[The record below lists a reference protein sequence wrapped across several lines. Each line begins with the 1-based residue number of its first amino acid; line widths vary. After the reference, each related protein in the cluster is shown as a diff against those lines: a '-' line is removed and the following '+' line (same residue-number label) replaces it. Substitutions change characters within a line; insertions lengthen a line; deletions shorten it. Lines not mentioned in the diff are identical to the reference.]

1 MADVL
6 TEHPTTPERAA
17 DKTGPAAFESF
28 ENKVAGMLPEGG
40 NLSLCLS
47 CGACSASCPATGL
60 EDMDPRKFL
69 RMASL
74 GMDKE
79 VTSTPWVWQCSMC
92 MRCVANCPMQINIPQ
107 LVYHARQAWP
117 RERRP
122 RGILQSCDAA
132 LKNPGNSA
140 MGASSEDFAFVVE
153 DVLND
158 VRAEAATRQEAEART
173 DAVAPRDPQSP
184 AGEAAGGAFPDF
196 RQLQAPIDKVGAY
209 YFLNQNSREPVTE
222 PEEMPPL
229 WKILHMAGADWTYS
243 SSGWA
248 AENYCMFASDDK
260 AWEAIV
266 RNKVQAVERLK
277 CSVWLNTE

>member
-6 TEHPTTPERAA
+6 IEHPA
-17 DKTGPAAFESF
+17 DPVCARGTAEHAGLDSFESRV
-28 ENKVAGMLPEGG
+28 EDLLPEGG
-40 NLSLCLS
+40 NLSMCLS
-47 CGACSASCPATGL
+47 CGSCTANCPATGL

-74 GMDKE
+74 GMDQE
-79 VTSTPWVWQCSMC
+79 VTTTPWVWQCSMC
-92 MRCVANCPMQINIPQ
+92 MRCMHNCPMQINIPQ

-117 RERRP
+117 REDRP
-122 RGILQSCDAA
+122 RGIIHSCDAA

-140 MGASSEDFAFVVE
+140 MGASSEDFRFVVE
-153 DVLND
+153 DVLEE
-158 VRAEAATRQEAEART
+158 VRETQAGQETLEAPMDR
-173 DAVAPRDPQSP
+173 
-184 AGEAAGGAFPDF
+184 
-196 RQLQAPIDKVGAY
+196 VGAY

-229 WKILHMAGADWTYS
+229 WKILSMAGADWTYS

-248 AENYCMFASDDK
+248 AENYCLFAADDE
-260 AWEAIV
+260 AWERIV
-266 RNKVQAVERLK
+266 RNKVEAVERLK

>member
-1 MADVL
+1 MADVW
-6 TEHPTTPERAA
+6 TEHSLSPAAA
-17 DKTGPAAFESF
+17 DSLPGHAGLASFESRV
-28 ENKVAGMLPEGG
+28 ESLLPEGG

-74 GMDKE
+74 GMDAE
-79 VTSTPWVWQCSMC
+79 VTSTPWVWQCTMC
-92 MRCVANCPMQINIPQ
+92 MRCMHNCPMQINIPQ

-117 RERRP
+117 RETRP

-132 LKNPGNSA
+132 LRNPGNSA
-140 MGASSEDFAFVVE
+140 MGASSEDFRFVVE
-153 DVLND
+153 DVLEE
-158 VRAEAATRQEAEART
+158 VRENQPGQA
-173 DAVAPRDPQSP
+173 DLLAPVDR
-184 AGEAAGGAFPDF
+184 
-196 RQLQAPIDKVGAY
+196 VGAT

-229 WKILHMAGADWTYS
+229 WKILHLAGADWTYS

-248 AENYCMFASDDK
+248 AENYCLFAADDR

-266 RNKVQAVERLK
+266 RNKVKAVERLK

>member
-6 TEHPTTPERAA
+6 TEHPAPPERDHPAEQ
-17 DKTGPAAFESF
+17 TGPAAFESF
-28 ENKVAGMLPEGG
+28 EHKVADMLPEGG

-74 GMDKE
+74 GMDEE
-79 VTSTPWVWQCSMC
+79 VTATPWVWQCSMC

-117 RERRP
+117 RDQRP

-132 LKNPGNSA
+132 LNNPGNSA

-153 DVLND
+153 DVLEE
-158 VRAEAATRQEAEART
+158 VRAEAGEKEDAPAR
-173 DAVAPRDPQSP
+173 
-184 AGEAAGGAFPDF
+184 GGSVPDF
-196 RQLQAPIDKVGAY
+196 RLLRAPIDKVGAH

-229 WKILHMAGADWTYS
+229 WKILHLAGADWTYS

-248 AENYCMFASDDK
+248 AENYCMFAADDR